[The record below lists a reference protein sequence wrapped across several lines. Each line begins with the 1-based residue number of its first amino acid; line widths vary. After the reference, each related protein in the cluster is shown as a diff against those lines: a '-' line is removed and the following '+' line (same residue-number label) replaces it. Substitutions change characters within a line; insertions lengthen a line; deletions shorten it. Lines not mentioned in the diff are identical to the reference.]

1 MEKKRAV
8 ILPSDDGLLERR
20 WGRDQLRLHRHLLRH
35 PDLLPRDGVLLLAV
49 SGGQDSMALTTL
61 LLDLQPLH
69 HWQLHLWHGDH
80 GWRPEAGRQAGELAD
95 WARRQQ
101 LPVLVERAAPPPV
114 GEAGA
119 RRWRYQCLARTAA
132 LLGCR
137 HVLTAHTASDRAETV
152 LLNLARGSHRR
163 GLASLRRRLPLD
175 GEGRGTEDSAS
186 APVLLAR
193 PLLIFDRQDTAR
205 LCRERQLPVW
215 LDASNDDRRHAR
227 NRLRADVMPV
237 LEALHPG
244 ASRRISAQAERLE
257 QQLDAE
263 TELLDLVLE
272 TLDAGGDTGQAGLQ
286 RRQLCRLA
294 PANQRRLLEHWLRRR
309 LGRGLPA
316 RELELLVA
324 RLAGGG
330 EPGRLQL
337 SEGWQLQWDHSTL
350 WVLSPR

>member
-1 MEKKRAV
+1 MGKKRAV
-8 ILPSDDGLLERR
+8 ILPSDDGPLERR
-20 WGRDQLRLHRHLLRH
+20 WGSDQLRLHRHLLRH
-35 PDLLPRDGVLLLAV
+35 PDLLPRGGELLLAV

-69 HWQLHLWHGDH
+69 HWRLHLWHGDH

-101 LPVLVERAAPPPV
+101 LPVVLERAATPPV
-114 GEAGA
+114 GEAEA
-119 RRWRYQCLARTAA
+119 RLWRYRCLARTAS

-137 HVLTAHTASDRAETV
+137 HVLTGHTASDRAETV

-163 GLASLRRRLPLD
+163 GLASLRGQRPLD
-175 GEGRGTEDSAS
+175 GDGRGAEDTAS
-186 APVLLAR
+186 TPVLLAR

-215 LDASNDDRRHAR
+215 LDASNEDRRHAR
-227 NRLRADVMPV
+227 NRLRAEVMPV

-263 TELLDLVLE
+263 AELLDLVLD
-272 TLDAGGDTGQAGLQ
+272 TLAAGGSGVPAQLQ
-286 RRQLCRLA
+286 RRRLGRLT

-316 RELELLVA
+316 RELERLVA
-324 RLAGGG
+324 RLAGGSD
-330 EPGRLQL
+330 PGRIQL
-337 SEGWQLQWDHSTL
+337 SEGWQLRWDHSTL